1 MKVIKAASPPSMSLI
16 PLTSAPAF
24 SKIVKTE
31 YRYKKLV
38 GGNASGMSHFA
49 MAVDIG
55 GTFTD
60 VVLRDSTGRTFVDKT
75 LTTPKSLDVGFFE
88 AVDAVLKTA
97 GIAPAA
103 VTDVVVHATTVVT
116 NAVIERKGPLTAL
129 LVTEGFRD
137 ILTIRDEHRY
147 EMFDPQIEFPEP
159 LISREMTFGVAE
171 RVIATGEAIKPIDP
185 AQIEAIVDDLKRK
198 GAVSVAVSLLN
209 SYLNPGNER
218 AIRDIIRTRA
228 PDMYVSISSDVAPQI
243 REYPRTSTAAMNA
256 YTAPITGP
264 YLDALS
270 RGLKQR
276 GFVHDP
282 LIMLSNGG
290 VIGIDVAKRFPV
302 RMVESG
308 PAAGA
313 LAAAYYAEVLG
324 LDRMLSFDMGGTTA
338 KACILEDRTPLVVGS
353 FEVDRIYRFKS
364 GSGLPILIPSVDMI
378 EIGAG
383 GGSIASV
390 SDLGLLKVG
399 PQSAGSMPGPVCY
412 GRGGKQP
419 TVTDADLA
427 LGYLSVDNFLGGDM
441 KLDLAGAEKQLAELA
456 KALGTSM
463 LEAAAGIYRVVGE
476 SMAAAAR
483 AHAVDRGI
491 DYRGLP
497 LFAFGGAGP
506 VHACYVAELLE
517 SPVVI
522 FPPLASVLSAFGTLV
537 TPPRLDLGRGALS
550 RLSVLD
556 WAQVTSMLTELETDS
571 CSGLASAGCKPD
583 EITLRFGADMR
594 YFGQQNEVATWFD
607 ADPRGKQDLAWV
619 RETFEKDYEKLYH
632 LRLPEVDAEVVS
644 WRLIA
649 AGPSASRDSVPELSA
664 TAGKPKTARRARFN
678 GGDVDTPVYQRRE
691 LARDQSTSGPAII
704 EERET
709 TIIILPGWRASVH
722 ATGCIMATKA

>member
-1 MKVIKAASPPSMSLI
+1 
-16 PLTSAPAF
+16 
-24 SKIVKTE
+24 
-31 YRYKKLV
+31 
-38 GGNASGMSHFA
+38 MSHYA
-49 MAVDIG
+49 LAVDIG

-60 VVLRDSTGRTFVDKT
+60 VVLRDSSGRTWVDKT
-75 LTTPKSLDVGFFE
+75 LTTPRSLETGFFT

-103 VTDVVVHATTVVT
+103 VTDVLVHATTVVT
-116 NAVIERKGPLTAL
+116 NAVIERKGPRTAL

-159 LISREMTFGVAE
+159 LISRDMTFGVAE
-171 RVIATGEAIKPIDP
+171 RTLATGEVIKPVD
-185 AQIEAIVDDLKRK
+185 AQQIAALVDTLKQK
-198 GAVSVAVSLLN
+198 GVVSVAISLLN
-209 SYLNPGNER
+209 AYLNPANER
-218 AIRDIIRTRA
+218 AIRDIIARRA
-228 PDMYVSISSDVAPQI
+228 PELYVSISSDVAPQI
-243 REYPRTSTAAMNA
+243 REYRRTSTVAMNA

-264 YLDALS
+264 YLDAL
-270 RGLKQR
+270 RNGLKQR

-324 LDRMLSFDMGGTTA
+324 LDRLLSFDMGGTTA
-338 KACILEDRTPLVVGS
+338 KACIIEDRTPLVVGD

-399 PQSAGSMPGPVCY
+399 PQSAGSTPGPVCY
-412 GRGGKQP
+412 GRGGMQP
-419 TVTDADLA
+419 CVTDADLV
-427 LGYLSVDNFLGGDM
+427 LGYLSADNFLGGDM
-441 KLDLAGAEKQLAELA
+441 KLDLAGARKELGALAER
-456 KALGTSM
+456 LGTSVA
-463 LEAAAGIYRVVGE
+463 ETAAGIYRVVGE
-476 SMAAAAR
+476 SMTAAAR
-483 AHAVDRGI
+483 AHAIDRGI

-522 FPPLASVLSAFGTLV
+522 YPPLASVLSAFGTLV
-537 TPPRLDLGRGALS
+537 TPPRLDLGRGALA
-550 RLSVLD
+550 RLSSLD
-556 WAQVTSMLTELETDS
+556 WAQVNALLTELEADARA
-571 CSGLASAGCKPD
+571 GLASAGCKPAD
-583 EITLRFGADMR
+583 ITLRFGADMR
-594 YFGQQNEVATWFD
+594 YFGQQNEVTTWCD
-607 ADPRGKQDLAWV
+607 ADPRAKPDVAWL
-619 RETFEKDYEKLYH
+619 RKLFEDEYDKLYH
-632 LRLPEVDAEVVS
+632 LRLPDVDVEVVS

-649 AGPSASRDSVPELSA
+649 TGPSSARDSAAALAASPA
-664 TAGKPKTARRARFN
+664 QAKTTRKAHFN
-678 GGDVDTPVYQRRE
+678 GAETETPVYQRRE
-691 LARDQSTSGPAII
+691 LAKDQVVKGPAII

-709 TIIILPGWRASVH
+709 TIIILPGWTAKVH
-722 ATGCIMATKA
+722 ATGSIMATKE

>member
-1 MKVIKAASPPSMSLI
+1 MPHYAL
-16 PLTSAPAF
+16 
-24 SKIVKTE
+24 
-31 YRYKKLV
+31 
-38 GGNASGMSHFA
+38 
-49 MAVDIG
+49 AVDIG

-60 VVLRDSTGRTFVDKT
+60 VVLRESSGRTWVDKT
-75 LTTPKSLDVGFFE
+75 LTTPKSLETGFFA

-97 GIAPAA
+97 GIEPAA
-103 VTDVVVHATTVVT
+103 VTDVLVHATTVVT

-159 LISREMTFGVAE
+159 LITREMTFGIAE
-171 RVIATGEAIKPIDP
+171 RTLATGEIVKKIDGK
-185 AQIEAIVDDLKRK
+185 QIETLIGDLEQK
-198 GAVSVAVSLLN
+198 GVVSVAVSLLN
-209 SYLNPGNER
+209 AYLNPENER
-218 AIRDIIRTRA
+218 EIRGIFARHA
-228 PDMYVSISSDVAPQI
+228 PNIYVSISSDVAPQI
-243 REYPRTSTAAMNA
+243 REYPRTSTVAMNA

-264 YLDALS
+264 YLDAL
-270 RGLKQR
+270 RDGLKQR

-313 LAAAYYAEVLG
+313 LAAAYYAETLG
-324 LDRMLSFDMGGTTA
+324 LARMLSFDMGGTTA
-338 KACILEDRTPLVVGS
+338 KACIIEDRAPLVVGN

-399 PQSAGSMPGPVCY
+399 PQSAGSAPGPVCY
-412 GRGGKQP
+412 GRGGTQP
-419 TVTDADLA
+419 CVTDADLV
-427 LGYLSVDNFLGGDM
+427 LGYLSADSFLGGDM
-441 KLDLAGAEKQLAELA
+441 KLDLAGAQKQLGELA
-456 KALGTSM
+456 KKLGTSIA
-463 LEAAAGIYRVVGE
+463 EAASGIYRVVGE
-476 SMAAAAR
+476 SMTAAAR
-483 AHAVDRGI
+483 AHAIDRGI

-522 FPPLASVLSAFGTLV
+522 YPPLASVLSAFGTLV
-537 TPPRLDLGRGALS
+537 TPPRLDLGRGELS
-550 RLSVLD
+550 RLSSLD
-556 WAQVTSMLTELETDS
+556 WDRVTSILTELEQDARA
-571 CSGLASAGCKPD
+571 GLASAGCKPAD
-583 EITLRFGADMR
+583 ITLRFGADMR
-594 YFGQQNEVATWFD
+594 YFGQQNEVTTWCD
-607 ADPRGKQDLAWV
+607 VDPRRKQDIAWL
-619 RETFEKDYEKLYH
+619 RQLFEDEYDKLYH
-632 LRLPEVDAEVVS
+632 LRLPDVDVEVVS

-649 AGPSASRDSVPELSA
+649 TGPSASRD
-664 TAGKPKTARRARFN
+664 TAAVLGAAPLQAKTTRKAHFN
-678 GGDVDTPVYQRRE
+678 GADVDTPVYQRRE
-691 LARDQSTSGPAII
+691 LAQDQTIKGPAII

-709 TIIILPGWRASVH
+709 TIIILPGWTARVH
-722 ATGCIMATKA
+722 ATGSIMATKA

>member
-1 MKVIKAASPPSMSLI
+1 MSI
-16 PLTSAPAF
+16 
-24 SKIVKTE
+24 
-31 YRYKKLV
+31 Y
-38 GGNASGMSHFA
+38 A

-60 VVLRDSTGRTFVDKT
+60 VVLRSSAGHAWTDKT
-75 LTTPKSLDVGFFE
+75 LTTPESLDIGFFR
-88 AVDAVLKTA
+88 AVDAVLKSA

-116 NAVIERKGPLTAL
+116 NAVIERKGPPAAL

-159 LISREMTFGVAE
+159 LIPREMTFGISE
-171 RVIATGEAIKPIDP
+171 RMLATGKVLKAIDVPQAEAVID
-185 AQIEAIVDDLKRK
+185 ELKRQD
-198 GAVSVAVSLLN
+198 VVTVAVSLLN
-209 SYLNPGNER
+209 AYLNPQNER
-218 AIRDIIRTRA
+218 VLRDIIKKRA

-276 GFVHDP
+276 GFIHDP

-338 KACILEDRTPLVVGS
+338 KACIIEDRAPLVVGN

-383 GGSIASV
+383 GGSIATV
-390 SDLGLLKVG
+390 SALDLLKVG
-399 PQSAGSMPGPVCY
+399 PQSAGSSPGPVCY
-412 GRGGKQP
+412 GRGGTQP
-419 TVTDADLA
+419 CVTDADLV
-427 LGYLSVDNFLGGDM
+427 LGYLSADNFLGGEM
-441 KLDLAGAEKQLAELA
+441 KLDLAGATKQLGGLA
-456 KALGTSM
+456 KRLGTS
-463 LEAAAGIYRVVGE
+463 LAEAASGIYRVVGE
-476 SMAAAAR
+476 SMTAAAR
-483 AHAVDRGI
+483 AHAIDRGI

-506 VHACYVAELLE
+506 VHACFVAELLE

-522 FPPLASVLSAFGTLV
+522 YPPLASVLSAFGTLV

-556 WAQVTSMLTELETDS
+556 RAHVQSLLSELVTDARK
-571 CSGLASAGCKPD
+571 GLASAGCKPAD
-583 EITLRFGADMR
+583 ITLRFGADMR
-594 YFGQQNEVATWFD
+594 YFGQQNEVTTYFD
-607 ADPRGKQDLAWV
+607 ADPREKQDVAWL
-619 RETFEKDYEKLYH
+619 RESFEHEYEKLYH
-632 LRLPEVDAEVVS
+632 LRLPEVDVEVVS

-649 AGPSASRDSVPELSA
+649 TGPAASRDSAPEFGVSA
-664 TAGKPKTARRARFN
+664 TKAKTTRKARFN
-678 GGDVDTPVYQRRE
+678 GAQVDTPVYQRRE
-691 LARDQSTSGPAII
+691 LALDQEIMGPAII

-709 TIIILPGWRASVH
+709 TIIILPGWQARVH
-722 ATGCIMATKA
+722 ATGCIMASKG

>member
-1 MKVIKAASPPSMSLI
+1 MSN
-16 PLTSAPAF
+16 
-24 SKIVKTE
+24 
-31 YRYKKLV
+31 Y
-38 GGNASGMSHFA
+38 A

-60 VVLRDSTGRTFVDKT
+60 VVLRGSDGRTFVDKT
-75 LTTPKSLDVGFFE
+75 LTTPKSLDEGFF
-88 AVDAVLKTA
+88 AAIDAVLKTA

-103 VTDVVVHATTVVT
+103 VTDVLVHATTVVT

-159 LISREMTFGVAE
+159 LISREMTFGVTE
-171 RVIATGEAIKPIDP
+171 RVLATGEVLKSIDA
-185 AQIEAIVDDLKRK
+185 AQVEAIADDLKRK
-198 GAVSVAVSLLN
+198 GVVSVAVSLLN
-209 SYLNPGNER
+209 SYLNPANER
-218 AIRDIIRTRA
+218 AIRDIIRARA
-228 PDMYVSISSDVAPQI
+228 PDIYISLSSDVAPQI

-256 YTAPITGP
+256 YTMPITGP
-264 YLDALS
+264 YLDALR

-313 LAAAYYAEVLG
+313 LAASYFAEVLG
-324 LDRMLSFDMGGTTA
+324 LDRLLSFDMGGTTA
-338 KACILEDRTPLVVGS
+338 KACIIEDRSPLVVGN

-399 PQSAGSMPGPVCY
+399 PQSAGSMPGPACY
-412 GRGGKQP
+412 GRGGKNP
-419 TVTDADLA
+419 TVTDADLV
-427 LGYLSVDNFLGGDM
+427 LGYLSADNFLGGDM
-441 KLDLAGAEKQLAELA
+441 KLDLAGAQQQLAELA

-463 LEAAAGIYRVVGE
+463 AEAASGIYRVVGE
-476 SMAAAAR
+476 SMTAAAR
-483 AHAVDRGI
+483 AHAIDRGI

-506 VHACYVAELLE
+506 VHACYVAELLD

-522 FPPLASVLSAFGTLV
+522 YPPLASVLSAFGTLV

-556 WAQVTSMLTELETDS
+556 WTQVTSLLSELVTDARN
-571 CSGLASAGCKPD
+571 GLASAGCKPGD
-583 EITLRFGADMR
+583 ITLRFGADMR
-594 YFGQQNEVATWFD
+594 YFGQQNEVTTWFD
-607 ADPRGKQDLAWV
+607 TDPREKHDLAWV

-649 AGPSASRDSVPELSA
+649 TGPSTTRDTVSELSA
-664 TAGKPKTARRARFN
+664 VPAKQKTERKARFN
-678 GGDVDTPVYQRRE
+678 GADVDTPVYQRRD
-691 LARDQSTSGPAII
+691 LARDQSIGGPAII

-709 TIIILPGWRASVH
+709 TIIILPGWQAKVH
-722 ATGCIMATKA
+722 ATGCIMASRE

>member
-1 MKVIKAASPPSMSLI
+1 MS
-16 PLTSAPAF
+16 
-24 SKIVKTE
+24 
-31 YRYKKLV
+31 
-38 GGNASGMSHFA
+38 NFA

-60 VVLRDSTGRTFVDKT
+60 VVLRDSAGRAWVDKT
-75 LTTPKSLDVGFFE
+75 LTTPKSLDVGFFT

-97 GIAPAA
+97 GIKPAA
-103 VTDVVVHATTVVT
+103 VTDVLVHATTVVT

-137 ILTIRDEHRY
+137 ILSIRDEHRY

-159 LISREMTFGVAE
+159 LIPRELTFGVTE
-171 RVIATGEAIKPIDP
+171 RVLATGEVVKSVDIK
-185 AQIEAIVDDLKRK
+185 QVEEIVDELKRK
-198 GAVSVAVSLLN
+198 GVVSVAVSLLN
-209 SYLNPGNER
+209 SYLNPANER
-218 AIRDIIRTRA
+218 AIRDILQKRA
-228 PDMYVSISSDVAPQI
+228 PELYVSISSDVAPQI
-243 REYPRTSTAAMNA
+243 REYPRTSTVAMNA

-264 YLDALS
+264 YLDAL
-270 RGLKQR
+270 RDGLKQR
-276 GFVHDP
+276 GFANDP

-324 LDRMLSFDMGGTTA
+324 LDRLLSFDMGGTTA
-338 KACILEDRTPLVVGS
+338 KACIIEGRTPLVVGN

-383 GGSIASV
+383 GGSIATV

-399 PQSAGSMPGPVCY
+399 PQSAGSSPGPVCY
-412 GRGGKQP
+412 GRGGTQP
-419 TVTDADLA
+419 CVTDADLV
-427 LGYLSVDNFLGGDM
+427 LGYLSADNFLGGEM
-441 KLDLAGAEKQLAELA
+441 KLDLAAATKQLGALA
-456 KALGTSM
+456 KHLGTSVP
-463 LEAAAGIYRVVGE
+463 EAASGIYRVVGE
-476 SMAAAAR
+476 SMTAAAR
-483 AHAVDRGI
+483 AHAIDRGI

-506 VHACYVAELLE
+506 VHACYVAELLD

-522 FPPLASVLSAFGTLV
+522 YPPLASVLSAFGTLV

-550 RLSVLD
+550 RLSRLD
-556 WAQVTSMLTELETDS
+556 WGHVKAILDELENDGRT
-571 CSGLASAGCKPD
+571 GLASAGCRPQD
-583 EITLRFGADMR
+583 VTLRFGADMR
-594 YFGQQNEVATWFD
+594 YFGQQNEVTTWCD
-607 ADPRGKQDLAWV
+607 ADPRGKRDAAWL
-619 RETFEKDYEKLYH
+619 RALFETEYEKLYS
-632 LRLPEVDAEVVS
+632 LRLRDVDVEVVS

-649 AGPSASRDSVPELSA
+649 SGPSASRDSAPSLGA
-664 TAGKPKTARRARFN
+664 TLAKPKATRKAHFN
-678 GGDVDTPVYQRRE
+678 GADVETPVYQRRE
-691 LARDQSTSGPAII
+691 LAKDQTVAGPAIV

-709 TIIILPGWRASVH
+709 TIIILPGWH
-722 ATGCIMATKA
+722 ATVDASGCIMASKG

>member
-1 MKVIKAASPPSMSLI
+1 
-16 PLTSAPAF
+16 
-24 SKIVKTE
+24 
-31 YRYKKLV
+31 
-38 GGNASGMSHFA
+38 MSHYA

-60 VVLRDSTGRTFVDKT
+60 VVLRGSDGRTFVDKT
-75 LTTPKSLDVGFFE
+75 LTTPKSLDVGFFQ
-88 AVDAVLKTA
+88 AIDAVLKTA

-103 VTDVVVHATTVVT
+103 VTDVLVHATTVVT

-129 LVTEGFRD
+129 LVTQGFRD

-159 LISREMTFGVAE
+159 LIPREMTFGVAE
-171 RVIATGEAIKPIDP
+171 RVLATGEVLAAIDI
-185 AQIEAIVDDLKRK
+185 AQVEATVDELKRK
-198 GAVSVAVSLLN
+198 GVVSLAVSLLN
-209 SYLNPGNER
+209 AYLNPANER
-218 AIRDIIRTRA
+218 AIRDIIQKRA
-228 PDMYVSISSDVAPQI
+228 PAMYVSISSDVAPQI

-256 YTAPITGP
+256 YTMPITGP
-264 YLDALS
+264 YLDAL
-270 RGLKQR
+270 RQGLTQR
-276 GFVHDP
+276 GFPNDP

-313 LAAAYYAEVLG
+313 LAATYYAEVLG
-324 LDRMLSFDMGGTTA
+324 LDRLLSFDMGGTTA
-338 KACILEDRTPLVVGS
+338 KACIIEDRSPLVVGT

-412 GRGGKQP
+412 GRGGRQP
-419 TVTDADLA
+419 TVTDADLV
-427 LGYLSVDNFLGGDM
+427 LGYLSADNFLGGDM
-441 KLDLAGAEKQLAELA
+441 KLDLPGAQTQLAELA
-456 KALGTSM
+456 SKLGTSVA
-463 LEAAAGIYRVVGE
+463 EAAAGIYRVVGE
-476 SMAAAAR
+476 SMTAAAR

-522 FPPLASVLSAFGTLV
+522 YPPLASVLSAFGTLV

-556 WAQVTSMLTELETDS
+556 WHHVESVLTELESDAR
-571 CSGLASAGCKPD
+571 SGLASAGCKPG

-594 YFGQQNEVATWFD
+594 YFGQQNEVTTWFD
-607 ADPRGKQDLAWV
+607 ADPREKQDRAWV
-619 RETFEKDYEKLYH
+619 RESFEKDYEKLYS
-632 LRLPEVDAEVVS
+632 LRLPDVDAEVVS

-649 AGPSASRDSVPELSA
+649 AGPAVTRDSTPEFGA
-664 TAGKPKTARRARFN
+664 APAKPKTARKARFN
-678 GGDVDTPVYQRRE
+678 GGDMETPVYQRRE
-691 LARDQSTSGPAII
+691 LARDQSIGGPVII

-709 TIIILPGWRASVH
+709 TIIILPGWRATVH

>member
-1 MKVIKAASPPSMSLI
+1 
-16 PLTSAPAF
+16 
-24 SKIVKTE
+24 
-31 YRYKKLV
+31 
-38 GGNASGMSHFA
+38 

-60 VVLRDSTGRTFVDKT
+60 VVLRSSTGRAWTDKT
-75 LTTPKSLDVGFFE
+75 LTTPESLDIGFFR

-97 GIAPAA
+97 GTTPDA

-116 NAVIERKGPLTAL
+116 NAVIERKGPLAAL

-159 LISREMTFGVAE
+159 LIGRDMTFGIAE
-171 RVIATGEAIKPIDP
+171 RVLATGEAIKPIDT
-185 AQIEAIVDDLKRK
+185 AQAEGIVDDLKRK
-198 GAVSVAVSLLN
+198 GVVTVAVSLLN
-209 SYLNPGNER
+209 SYLNPANER
-218 AIRDIIRTRA
+218 ALRDVIQKRA
-228 PDMYVSISSDVAPQI
+228 PNMYISISSDVAPQI
-243 REYPRTSTAAMNA
+243 REYPRTSTVAMNA

-313 LAAAYYAEVLG
+313 LAAAYYAEALG

-338 KACILEDRTPLVVGS
+338 KACIIEDRTPLVVGN

-399 PQSAGSMPGPVCY
+399 PQSAGSVPGPVCY

-419 TVTDADLA
+419 TVTDADLV
-427 LGYLSVDNFLGGDM
+427 LGYLSADNFLGGDM
-441 KLDLAGAEKQLAELA
+441 KLDLAAAERQLAELA
-456 KALGTSM
+456 AKLGTSVP
-463 LEAAAGIYRVVGE
+463 ETASGIYRVVGE
-476 SMAAAAR
+476 SMTAAAR

-556 WAQVTSMLTELETDS
+556 WAQVKSILSELVGNART
-571 CSGLASAGCKPD
+571 GLASAGCKPAD
-583 EITLRFGADMR
+583 ITMRFGADMR
-594 YFGQQNEVATWFD
+594 YFGQQNEVTTWFD
-607 ADPRGKQDLAWV
+607 ADPREKQDLVWV
-619 RETFEKDYEKLYH
+619 RETFEKDYEKLYSM
-632 LRLPEVDAEVVS
+632 RLPSVDAEVVS

-649 AGPSASRDSVPELSA
+649 TGPSASRDSAPELGA
-664 TAGKPKTARRARFN
+664 AETKPRAKRKARFN
-678 GGDVDTPVYQRRE
+678 GADVDTPVYQRRE
-691 LARDQSTSGPAII
+691 LARDQRINGPAII

-722 ATGCIMATKA
+722 ATGSIMATKA